1 MILRPELVVEEG
13 RAPYWLTN
21 DGLTAST
28 VRELL
33 RKYPRGTMVADYYP
47 SGRAVTSEE
56 RGTSFRD
63 AERKVHHQMRPDPIM
78 RPRRIDHVAVA
89 AARAADVVPA
99 VRRAQTPRRNWSTK
113 QKYDKNAVL
122 NAWARGAE
130 TGAIAVELGMK
141 RGAVTAMIQVARQ
154 RGDERA
160 MKKDD
165 PRRRVV

>member
-78 RPRRIDHVAVA
+78 RPRRI
-89 AARAADVVPA
+89 VVPA
-99 VRRAQTPRRNWSTK
+99 VRRAQTPRRNWSTTK
-113 QKYDKNAVL
+113 KYDKNAVL

-130 TGAIAVELGMK
+130 TGAIAVEFGMK

>member
-56 RGTSFRD
+56 RGSSFRD

-78 RPRRIDHVAVA
+78 RPRRI
-89 AARAADVVPA
+89 VVPA

-130 TGAIAVELGMK
+130 TGAIAVEFGMK